1 MLDIRVPVYCHPSTP
16 ILTEIDCSLLENQME
31 FSLYENY
38 IHHNFGKLNFNTF
51 TSLIIVSSLIN
62 DNIIQFIVERNIFS
76 QPGITIL
83 QIGNPSR
90 SNRSSEAFLKFF

>member
-62 DNIIQFIVERNIFS
+62 DNIMQFIVERNIFS
-76 QPGITIL
+76 QLLVLRYYKLAIL
-83 QIGNPSR
+83 VDRIDRVKLS
-90 SNRSSEAFLKFF
+90 

>member
-51 TSLIIVSSLIN
+51 ISLIIVSSLIN
-62 DNIIQFIVERNIFS
+62 DNIMQFIVERNIFS
-76 QPGITIL
+76 QPLVLRYYKLAIL
-83 QIGNPSR
+83 VDRIDRVKLS
-90 SNRSSEAFLKFF
+90 

>member
-38 IHHNFGKLNFNTF
+38 IHRNFGKLNFNTF

-62 DNIIQFIVERNIFS
+62 DNIMQFIVERNIFS
-76 QPGITIL
+76 QPLVSRYYKLAIL
-83 QIGNPSR
+83 VDRIDRVKLS
-90 SNRSSEAFLKFF
+90 